1 MVKPTNTKNNAAS
14 PTTPVKRG
22 KFGKH
27 RAQASPA
34 TASTSP
40 GKHRGSSS
48 PSTVNTSNISPISAA
63 SSGRVKTK
71 FSGMSINKRTNSKRQ
86 KKRNNN
92 EQIAD
97 EDDDPEDDEE
107 DSPEALHIEWL
118 SEFGVKKALLC
129 FKDEKELRNKSYN
142 EMIEML
148 SECFT
153 PSEMKVA
160 YTVIAIAAG
169 MDRNKLNLK
178 GMTTKKF
185 VKKAMSKL
193 VIEVV
198 NMQSE
203 VDVGEDALMCGV
215 PDNISVKK

>member
-1 MVKPTNTKNNAAS
+1 MVKPSNTKNNAAS
-14 PTTPVKRG
+14 PTTPIKRG

-48 PSTVNTSNISPISAA
+48 PSTANTSKLSPISAA
-63 SSGRVKTK
+63 SSVRVKKK
-71 FSGMSINKRTNSKRQ
+71 FSGMSIDKKTDSKRQ
-86 KKRNNN
+86 KKRDND
-92 EQIAD
+92 EQIAV
-97 EDDDPEDDEE
+97 EDDDAEDEE
-107 DSPEALHIEWL
+107 EDFPEALHIEWL
-118 SEFGVKKALLC
+118 SEVGVKKALLC
-129 FKDEKELRNKSYN
+129 FKDKKEVRNKSYN

-169 MDRNKLNLK
+169 MDRKKLNLK

-203 VDVGEDALMCGV
+203 VDVGEDGSVLGV
-215 PDNISVKK
+215 PHNISVKK

>member
-1 MVKPTNTKNNAAS
+1 MVKSSNTKKNAAS
-14 PTTPVKRG
+14 PTTPIKRG

-48 PSTVNTSNISPISAA
+48 PSTANTSKSPISAD
-63 SSGRVKTK
+63 SSGRMKKK
-71 FSGMSINKRTNSKRQ
+71 FSGMVIDKKTDSKRQ
-86 KKRNNN
+86 KKRDND
-92 EQIAD
+92 EQIAV
-97 EDDDPEDDEE
+97 EDDDAEDEE
-107 DSPEALHIEWL
+107 EDFPEALHIEWL
-118 SEFGVKKALLC
+118 SEVGVKKALLC
-129 FKDEKELRNKSYN
+129 FKDKKEVRNKSYN

-169 MDRNKLNLK
+169 MDRKKLNLK

-203 VDVGEDALMCGV
+203 VDVGEDGSVCGV
-215 PDNISVKK
+215 PHNISVKK

>member
-1 MVKPTNTKNNAAS
+1 MVKPTNIKKNAAS
-14 PTTPVKRG
+14 PSTPVKRG

-48 PSTVNTSNISPISAA
+48 PSTANTSKLSPASAA
-63 SSGRVKTK
+63 SLGRVKKK
-71 FSGMSINKRTNSKRQ
+71 FSGMSINKQTNSKRQ
-86 KKRNNN
+86 KKRDND
-92 EQIAD
+92 EQIAV
-97 EDDDPEDDEE
+97 EDDDAEDEE
-107 DSPEALHIEWL
+107 EDFPEALHIEWL
-118 SEFGVKKALLC
+118 SEVGVKKALLC
-129 FKDEKELRNKSYN
+129 FKDKKEVRNKSYN

-169 MDRNKLNLK
+169 MDRKKLNLK

-203 VDVGEDALMCGV
+203 VDLGEDGSVLGV
-215 PDNISVKK
+215 PHNISVKK